1 MKPASSFWVFAPLTC
16 FIDPLFLL
24 QTREFM
30 LKSPIPAKAA
40 TKSPSRSSH
49 GHGARV
55 LLINPRS
62 SSGTQNPH
70 SRSQSSASRTMRCFS
85 TPPDSRS
92 SSSHNIFVLK
102 HLSHS
107 MLTSMAWGNIQSPSA
122 FRPKILPV
130 HYGPGTLTACHRVQ
144 ISMAC
149 IRSTSS
155 IEPPEHTASSS

>member
-16 FIDPLFLL
+16 FIDSLFLL
-24 QTREFM
+24 QTRGFM
-30 LKSPIPAKAA
+30 LKSPIPTKAA

-49 GHGARV
+49 VRRTGV

-62 SSGTQNPH
+62 SSSTQSLH
-70 SRSQSSASRTMRCFS
+70 SRSQSSASRTTRCSS

-92 SSSHNIFVLK
+92 SSSHNTFVLR
-102 HLSHS
+102 HLFHS

-130 HYGPGTLTACHRVQ
+130 HYGPGTLTACHQVR

-155 IEPPEHTASSS
+155 IEPLEHTASSS